1 MKKNIVLYVLS
12 ALILISDFA
21 SAQSLSL
28 KQCIEQA
35 IANNVP
41 VKQSGLLIESA
52 DINLSQAKSN
62 QLPNLN
68 GNFSYG
74 FNQGRSVDPITNN
87 YISQQLFSSNVGLS
101 SGIVVY
107 NGLRLHNLITQNALN
122 LEASKMDFQQ
132 AKYNLTLNVILAYL
146 QVLSNESSLETTKK
160 QLESTKKQVER
171 MSILVTQGSAGNYQL
186 ADLKG
191 QQGTEEIN
199 ILNLQNSLQ
208 QAKLSLCQLMNID
221 FNPDIQIEKIE
232 EVETLHATSL
242 PKEIYNSALQNLA
255 VIRATDFR
263 IKSAEKSIKIA
274 ESGYYPSVSFNAN
287 LGSSYSSLAQKL
299 SPTTTTTEGTTGDYI
314 LVNGA
319 ENPVLRKNQNYD
331 KSNIGYAQQL
341 NNNLGIYAGLNAQ
354 IPIFNNFLV
363 KNRVKQAE
371 LIFKNSQLDAQNIK
385 WQLHQNIEQASLNA
399 NNSLTR
405 YQKLTEQVKNFEES
419 FRAAEIRF
427 KNGVINATEFL
438 IAKNNLD
445 KAKLDVTQTRYEY
458 IFRTK
463 LLDFYQ
469 GK

>member
-1 MKKNIVLYVLS
+1 MKKKIVFSIV
-12 ALILISDFA
+12 AFLIFFKNEV
-21 SAQSLSL
+21 SAQTLSL
-28 KQCIEQA
+28 KQCIAQA

-74 FNQGRSVDPITNN
+74 LNQGRSVDPITNN

-101 SGIVVY
+101 SSIVVY

-132 AKYNLTLNVILAYL
+132 AKDNLTLNVILAYL
-146 QVLSNESSLETTKK
+146 QVLSNESILETTKK

-171 MSILVTQGSAGNYQL
+171 MSILVTKGSAGNYQL

-208 QAKLSLCQLMNID
+208 QAKLNLCQLMNID
-221 FNPDIQIEKIE
+221 FNPDIQIEWIKE
-232 EVETLHATSL
+232 DTLEANILSS
-242 PKEIYNSALQNLA
+242 KDVYNSALQNLA
-255 VIRATDFR
+255 LIKATDFR
-263 IKSAEKSIKIA
+263 IKSAEKSIKVA
-274 ESGYYPSVSFNAN
+274 ESGFYPSISFNAN

-299 SPTTTTTEGTTGDYI
+299 SPTNITEGTTGDYI
-314 LVNGA
+314 LVNGV

-354 IPIFNNFLV
+354 IPIFNNFWV
-363 KNRVKQAE
+363 RNRVKLAE
-371 LIFKNSQLDAQNIK
+371 LNFKNSQLDAQNIK

-399 NNSLTR
+399 NYSLSR

-427 KNGVINATEFL
+427 RNGVINATEFL